1 MPNQTEIGEAF
12 DTQYLL
18 SQSNVHYPSGPLL
31 QRTNRYKVLI
41 ANEDE
46 TRTIYDL
53 AECHSHS
60 LRIKTTLINKKL
72 LKRDTQKLNTSAT
85 PLIDIKNLDIKCPTY
100 SKEEDVREMLQHVKE
115 LPKEW
120 VLVQLT
126 PRYNASENIEEHINK
141 HYTEAIHIS
150 VFHCGPNA
158 PDPFL
163 VTVNAPKDPVNGQTV
178 ELEDE
183 MHSIMRDNKQ
193 VLTSGAKI
201 KRFRSLAEKSDYLS
215 KRRKTEDRLKFLV
228 KDMQELWLKQWRC
241 LFTGKYCN
249 AALEEQIE
257 KGISDISSGI
267 TSVKITEKTK
277 AILNC
282 FVKNFNI
289 LKPTEIKAIVR
300 YCFPQSID
308 KNIVKQIVLAIKKLN
323 EDTVQ
328 SSDDLKKNP
337 IILILHEDLDAFPW
351 EMMDVLRDEAVTRVP
366 SFRFVYNL
374 YKAHN
379 SDITDGYKI
388 IKYSDKGSYIVN
400 PDKDLDNMEIR
411 MMTFL
416 NYWLP
421 NWTGISGHQPEQE
434 EFLKNLT
441 SADVFLYSG
450 HGNGSHLMALEQV
463 QKTLIKAV
471 VLLFGCGSVKN
482 TRLDPQVEMCA
493 SYHHYLMAKC
503 PSVVGML
510 WEVTDIETDVLT
522 TNFLSNWIP
531 SEAPVHWKYV
541 EKSNWTK
548 AVRDKINFEK
558 VTKGARHEKYWE
570 PELLKALNQAKN
582 DLTSYST
589 KAACVVRGLPVKI
602 QVASK

>member
-1 MPNQTEIGEAF
+1 MVNETETGEAF
-12 DTQYLL
+12 DTQCILN
-18 SQSNVHYPSGPLL
+18 QSNVHYVSGPLL

-41 ANEDE
+41 ANENE
-46 TRTIYDL
+46 TRAIYDL
-53 AECHSHS
+53 TECHSHS
-60 LRIKTTLINKKL
+60 LRIKTALTNRKL
-72 LKRDTQKLNTSAT
+72 LKRHTQKSSTNAI
-85 PLIDIKNLDIKCPTY
+85 PLADDIKNLDIKCSTY
-100 SKEEDVREMLQHVKE
+100 GREEDVREMLQHLKE
-115 LPKEW
+115 MPKEW

-126 PRYNASENIEEHINK
+126 PRYNTLENIEERINK
-141 HYTEAIHIS
+141 HYTGAIHIS
-150 VFHCGPNA
+150 VFHCGPIA

-163 VTVNAPKDPVNGQTV
+163 VTVGAPKDPVNGQTV

-183 MHSIMRDNKQ
+183 MYSIMRDNKQ
-193 VLTSGAKI
+193 VLTSGAKM

-249 AALEEQIE
+249 EALEDQIE
-257 KGISDISSGI
+257 QGISIISSGI
-267 TSVKITEKTK
+267 TTEKITEKTK

-282 FVKNFNI
+282 LVKNFNTM
-289 LKPTEIKAIVR
+289 KPTEIKAIVR

-308 KNIVKQIVLAIKKLN
+308 KNVVKQIVLAIKKLN
-323 EDTVQ
+323 EDIV
-328 SSDDLKKNP
+328 SPSDDLKKHP

-366 SFRFVYNL
+366 SLRFVYNL

-379 SDITDGYKI
+379 DDITDGYKI

-411 MMTFL
+411 IMTFL

-421 NWTGISGHQPEQE
+421 NWTGISGHQPEQD

-450 HGNGSHLMALEQV
+450 HGNGSHLMALEKV

-482 TRLDPQVEMCA
+482 NRLDPQVEMCA

-531 SEAPVHWKYV
+531 SEAPIHWKYV

-548 AVRDKINFEK
+548 AVSDKINFEK
-558 VTKGARHEKYWE
+558 VTKGAGHGKYWE

-582 DLTSYST
+582 GLMYYST

-602 QVASK
+602 QVTS